1 MDYEPKTDQQNGS
14 RNMLGSHYTAVR
26 TAFPDLEIRLR
37 RKRVRHRYMLFLFLS
52 RYSAPSS
59 PVRL

>member
-1 MDYEPKTDQQNGS
+1 
-14 RNMLGSHYTAVR
+14 MLGSHYTAVR

-37 RKRVRHRYMLFLFLS
+37 RKRVRHRYMQFLFLA

-59 PVRL
+59 PLKPLTTGLARSLDH